1 MFNANE
7 HIEKMTD
14 SAISDM
20 QTLAK
25 RMLQSLQSSAK
36 RIEDSLNYIETLNS
50 TNERIQIFDSISG
63 EYNRSCSQEFI
74 REMKNLVERV
84 KMTQE
89 IQMIYEIEKRAREAK
104 NN

>member
-7 HIEKMTD
+7 HIEKMTETT
-14 SAISDM
+14 ISDM

-25 RMLQSLQSSAK
+25 RMLQSLQSSAR
-36 RIEDSLNYIETLNS
+36 RIEDSLNHLETLDS
-50 TNERIQIFDSISG
+50 TSERMQILDSISS
-63 EYNRSCSQEFI
+63 EYNRSCSKEFI
-74 REMKNLVERV
+74 REMTNLVARV

-89 IQMIYEIEKRAREAK
+89 IQMIYEIERRAKEVK